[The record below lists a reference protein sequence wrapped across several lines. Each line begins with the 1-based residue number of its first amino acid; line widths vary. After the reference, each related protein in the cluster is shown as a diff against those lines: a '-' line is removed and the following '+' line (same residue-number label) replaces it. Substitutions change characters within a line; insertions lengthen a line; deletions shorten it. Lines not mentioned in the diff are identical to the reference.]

1 MGENQCKE
9 CGTEDNL
16 NQHHTSYADNTKVWL
31 CDSCHGKVHQD
42 PSHELYPDYEMER
55 HDSHRTTIN
64 IPKNEHRDAKAVKQ
78 QHDETWTDV
87 LKFYAR
93 FRGDLPQELP
103 FYATL
108 MIEGQ
113 QENNP
118 MQEFDWSEFD
128 RRLQDHLN
136 EWEITVNL
144 DQLDL
149 EPVNMDEQDV
159 ERIVE
164 RELEKT
170 FGDRL
175 PQ

>member
-1 MGENQCKE
+1 M
-9 CGTEDNL
+9 TD
-16 NQHHTSYADNTKVWL
+16 
-31 CDSCHGKVHQD
+31 
-42 PSHELYPDYEMER
+42 
-55 HDSHRTTIN
+55 RTTIN
-64 IPKNEHRDAKAVKQ
+64 VTKDAHQTASELKEQ
-78 QHDETWTDV
+78 EGHSWSEV
-87 LKFYAR
+87 LEWYANHVSNDDI
-93 FRGDLPQELP
+93 G
-103 FYATL
+103 
-108 MIEGQ
+108 

-128 RRLQDHLN
+128 RRLQNHLN
-136 EWEITVNL
+136 EWEVTVNL